1 MSLHYSVTPVGCRW
15 VSDLRAKPPIIQS
28 LVARCHCCLVGLGLS
43 FSLILSPAATA
54 AAAAST
60 GTKLA
65 EQVQTWRGQH
75 HQAAQPLCT
84 LITKQQRWS
93 EIWEQIGQSPP
104 REWPQGARAVVALD
118 AQRPSGGYDLAVRWA
133 AEGRLVVE
141 SRPPEGPASAVMTRP
156 WLVMLFAA
164 GGVRSVACSFPE

>member
-1 MSLHYSVTPVGCRW
+1 M
-15 VSDLRAKPPIIQS
+15 SDLQAKPSIIQS
-28 LVARCHCCLVGLGLS
+28 LVVRCHCCLVGLSLL
-43 FSLILSPAATA
+43 FSLILSPAASA
-54 AAAAST
+54 APPASA
-60 GTKLA
+60 GAKLT

-84 LITKQQRWS
+84 LITKQQRWA
-93 EIWEQIGQSPP
+93 EIWAKIGQPPP
-104 REWPQGARAVVALD
+104 REWPQGARAIVALD

-133 AEGRLVVE
+133 AEDRLVVE
-141 SRPPEGPASAVMTRP
+141 SQPPEGPAGAVMTRP